1 MKKGN
6 TPIPDLIHGEDV
18 WLMVVVTSVR
28 ERRTQQGKLFC
39 EAQARNAT
47 GALNLKIWNE
57 ALEGS
62 GQLKPG
68 LWGITGRLETYQ
80 DRSQFVLAEYRPITL
95 DQYREH
101 QNADPVLP
109 RAFTMDIETLALPD
123 FRDRVGPQLERSLRL
138 GNMRLEQQQRYLD
151 DIAAEEE
158 RCYQLGALSA
168 ASGRVLSIAVHVG
181 PVPGLDFEGVQLGQ
195 SEYAFG
201 IDADGNERGEKE
213 TLKEFL
219 QLMSVFDPDSDEI
232 VGHNLV
238 GFDLPFI
245 FQRCLINN
253 IQTKPFI
260 DLGEFHVR
268 GVFDTMH
275 HWWLGAKRFV
285 SLDDIA
291 WAMGFESSKTAEV
304 EGSKVFDLYHAGK
317 LAEIREYNLND
328 VRVTR
333 KVYERMVE
341 CFGR

>member
-1 MKKGN
+1 MKGN
-6 TPIPDLIHGEDV
+6 IPIPELPHGEDI
-18 WLMVVVTSVR
+18 WLMIVVTSVR
-28 ERRTQQGKLFC
+28 ERRTAQGKLFV
-39 EAQARNAT
+39 EAQGRNAT
-47 GALNLKIWNE
+47 GTVNLRIWNE
-57 ALEGS
+57 ALEIWKE
-62 GQLKPG
+62 LKPG
-68 LWGITGRLETYQ
+68 LWGVTGRLETFQ
-80 DRSQFVLAEYRPITL
+80 DRPQFVLTEYRPITL
-95 DQYREH
+95 ELYREH

-123 FRDRVGPQLERSLRL
+123 FRERVGPQLERSLRL

-168 ASGRVLSIAVHVG
+168 ATGRVLCIAVHVG
-181 PVPGLDFEGVQLGQ
+181 PIPGLDFEGVQLGQ
-195 SEYAFG
+195 SEHVFG
-201 IDADGNERGEKE
+201 IDAAGNERDEQE

-219 QLMSVFDPDSDEI
+219 TFMNAFDPDLDEI

-245 FQRCLINN
+245 FQRCLIHKLR
-253 IQTKPFI
+253 TRPFV
-260 DLGEFHVR
+260 DLRDFHVR

-285 SLDDIA
+285 SLDEIA

-304 EGSKVFDLYHAGK
+304 EGSKVFDLYYAGR